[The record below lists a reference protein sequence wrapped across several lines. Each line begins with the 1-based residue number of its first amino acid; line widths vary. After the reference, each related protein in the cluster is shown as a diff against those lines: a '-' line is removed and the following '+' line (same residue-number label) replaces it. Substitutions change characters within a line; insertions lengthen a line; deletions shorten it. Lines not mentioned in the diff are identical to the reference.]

1 MQPGVDILAA
11 NKYKKLAIK
20 NVEDGFAIGV
30 IWQVDGFGNAKK
42 FIKKAVKS
50 GKFPVIKI
58 NGQWSDT
65 HSFPKAADKK
75 AIQIGKQLMRLIE
88 QVDPERKVRWQ
99 YAPFLEHREKR
110 TRMIPLFAEL
120 KTFMQG
126 IDLVNTAIG
135 GGGET
140 MVSMEGVINEFHGL
154 DLPSGPWGRYQF
166 SFDGTHCVDADVEW
180 FKKRYKDAEVFFFWV
195 KQFNRLMNEEDET
208 KRPNRKVKPTAKY
221 IQSVCLLTEDKCIDT
236 IHKDWLVKS
245 HAEQK
250 HVVDSRAGKVVVLG
264 PAKNAVVKLGSE
276 TLIDTGS
283 RHENDYI
290 YRSNKFGFEFG
301 SNNVELKVNG
311 VSMGRCD
318 PRFRCGKSF
327 RNKE

>member
-1 MQPGVDILAA
+1 MIFGLDILAA
-11 NKYKKLAIK
+11 NKYKKLAIE

-30 IWQVDGFGNAKK
+30 IWQVNGFGKSKK

-50 GKFPVIKI
+50 GKFPIIKI
-58 NGQWSDT
+58 NGQWDDD
-65 HSFPKAADKK
+65 HIFPKSADKK
-75 AIQIGKQLMRLIE
+75 AVQIGKQLMQLINE
-88 QVDPERKVRWQ
+88 IDPDRKIRWQ
-99 YAPFLEHREKR
+99 YAPFLEHRLGR
-110 TRMIPLFAEL
+110 ARMTPLFTEL
-120 KTFMQG
+120 KTFMIG
-126 IDLVNTAIG
+126 VDLINTAIG
-135 GGGET
+135 KGGET
-140 MVSMEGVINEFHGL
+140 VSMPGVINELHHL

-166 SFDGTHCVDADVEW
+166 SFDGLHCVDADVEW

-195 KQFNRLMNEEDET
+195 WQFNRKLNHEDKT
-208 KRPNRKVKPTAKY
+208 KRPDRKVKPTAKY
-221 IQSVCLLTEDKCIDT
+221 IKSVCALANDKVIDT

-264 PAKNAVVKLGSE
+264 PAKNAVVRLGSE

-283 RHENDYI
+283 RHEDDYI
-290 YRSNKFGFEFG
+290 YRSDKFGFEFS

-311 VSMGRCD
+311 ESKGRCD

>member
-1 MQPGVDILAA
+1 MTIWGADVLAA

-20 NVEDGFAIGV
+20 NVEAGFAIGV
-30 IWQVDGFGNAKK
+30 IWQVDGFGKAKR
-42 FIKKAVKS
+42 FIKRAVKS

-65 HSFPKAADKK
+65 HTFPKAADKK
-75 AIQIGKQLMRLIE
+75 AIQIGKQIMQLIAE
-88 QVDPERKVRWQ
+88 IDPDRKIRWQ
-99 YAPFLEHREKR
+99 YAPFLESREKSL
-110 TRMIPLFAEL
+110 RMVPLFGDL
-120 KTFMQG
+120 RSFMHG
-126 IDLVNTAIG
+126 VDLINTAIG
-135 GGGET
+135 GGET
-140 MVSMEGVINEFHGL
+140 VSMQGVINELHHL

-166 SFDGTHCVDADVEW
+166 SFDGLHCVDADVEW
-180 FKKRYKDAEVFFFWV
+180 FKKKYKDAEVFFFWF
-195 KQFNRLMNEEDET
+195 KQCNRLMNEDDET

-221 IQSVCLLTEDKCIDT
+221 IKSVCALANDKVIDT

-264 PAKNAVVKLGSE
+264 PAKNAIVKLGTE

-290 YRSNKFGFEFG
+290 YRSNKFGFEFS

-311 VSMGRCD
+311 ISKGRCD
-318 PRFRCGKSF
+318 PRFRSGKSF